1 MESSAVLHWNWVPH
15 TAVDGVQLAG
25 WLMLGM
31 ALVPFARPAANVL
44 RDPEL
49 RSRVL
54 LIAGLALAARLLVP
68 LLPFNWYS
76 GVSNVDLG
84 APIYSKDTTYMPW
97 PNQWIT
103 FTLGFR
109 GILLFNIAGN
119 VLSAVLGWH
128 VARRAGYG
136 ARVALAMGLLIAL
149 TPMYVRISAS
159 DSTHMLALPLWW
171 LAAVAMQRL
180 VLGDGGRIDQLMLF
194 AVAMVTCPVRV
205 EAGLVLPS
213 VAFFVARDLD
223 GLRQVWATRRRWFPF
238 ALGWLLGMACSAM
251 VQNASWQH
259 RLGQFDVIIFTIQM
273 IARAL
278 FLVSPIPLG
287 WIPLIYVLL
296 IWYYLYQRR
305 HDRGELAATVLPFLV
320 FSIPYGY
327 SATAITTE
335 LPATAYGVSIN
346 MFLLLA
352 AAKGAALFYERLP
365 VEAQRIPPRW
375 RRPLGAV
382 AVILV
387 LASLLVPYRRTYA
400 YMEEYAFL
408 VGALPRHK
416 AKVLAIWD
424 PAAPNG
430 DFDCCLALP
439 YPTFV
444 GDFPELEWQI
454 LGQADVDESRLRN
467 LDFDYYYP
475 GSLVAVD
482 VDQLNSWFI
491 GRVFPDPEMNARQQ
505 APLRRLQS
513 IDEFIRTN
521 YPLVIDRQAT
531 MPAYTFSWAPFRDDR
546 MTLTLYRRDRSTSLP
561 AESTR

>member
-1 MESSAVLHWNWVPH
+1 MEPSAAYHWNWVPH
-15 TAVDGVQLAG
+15 TAVDGVQLAA
-25 WLMLGM
+25 WFVLGL
-31 ALVPFARPAANVL
+31 ALVPFARAAAKVF
-44 RDPEL
+44 REPEL

-103 FTLGFR
+103 FTLGFH

-136 ARVALAMGLLIAL
+136 ERVALALGLLIAL

-180 VLGDGGRIDQLMLF
+180 VLGDGEWVDQLVLF
-194 AVAMVTCPVRV
+194 TVAVVTCPVRV

-213 VAFFVARDLD
+213 VALLIARDVQ
-223 GLRQVWATRRRWFPF
+223 GLRVVWQTRRRWFPF
-238 ALGWLLGMACSAM
+238 VLGWLLGMACSAF
-251 VQNASWQH
+251 VQSGSWQH
-259 RLGQFDVIIFTIQM
+259 RLGQFDAIIFAIQM
-273 IARAL
+273 TARLL
-278 FLVSPIPLG
+278 FLVSPDPLG
-287 WIPLIYVLL
+287 WIPLTYVFL
-296 IWYYLYQRR
+296 IWYYLYQQR
-305 HDRGELAATVLPFLV
+305 HDRAELAATVLPFLA

-335 LPATAYGVSIN
+335 LPATAYGVSLN

-352 AAKGAALFYERLP
+352 TAKGAALFSERLP
-365 VEAQRIPPRW
+365 ALRQRIPPRW
-375 RRPLGAV
+375 RRPALAAAV
-382 AVILV
+382 LV
-387 LASLLVPYRRTYA
+387 VLVSLVVPYRRTYA

-408 VGALPRHK
+408 VDSLPRHK

-439 YPTFV
+439 YPTFI
-444 GDFPELEWQI
+444 GDFPELEWHV
-454 LGQADVDESRLRN
+454 LGQADGDEARLRD
-467 LDFDYYYP
+467 LEFDYYYP

-482 VDQLNSWFI
+482 VDDLNNWFI
-491 GRVFPDPEMNARQQ
+491 GRLFPDPEMNARQQ
-505 APLRRLQS
+505 APLRRLQA
-513 IDEFIRTN
+513 IDEFVRAN

-531 MPAYTFSWAPFRDDR
+531 VPARTFSWAPFRDDR
-546 MTLTLYRRDRSTSLP
+546 MTLTLYRRDRSAVP
-561 AESTR
+561 RAESTR